1 MLNVIQEAK
10 TELKNL
16 HDIKRQVSKDI
27 AKLKAQNK
35 SMQRSLEESQSF
47 MAEDDKTFSL
57 SVQ

>member
-1 MLNVIQEAK
+1 MLNVIREAK